1 LTSGAPEKRSRISNQ
16 MMKGES
22 YHNKHHRLGGRVN
35 FGIHWFGLDPTYT
48 IILLLNFF
56 GIIRLKLANYLNI
69 F

>member
-1 LTSGAPEKRSRISNQ
+1 